1 MEEEEGGKVG
11 FEGEERRVGGG
22 GEREKGLE
30 NLVAHVLMCA
40 P

>member
-1 MEEEEGGKVG
+1 MEEVEGEKVG
-11 FEGEERRVGGG
+11 FEGEENG
-22 GEREKGLE
+22 GEGGKREKGLE